1 MNKSELIAAVAD
13 RSAITKTAAAN
24 ALNALT
30 NTVIERIHKG
40 ESVNIIG
47 FGSWEVVRREPR
59 VARNPQTG
67 DEIRLPAHNVAKF
80 TPGKSLKD
88 ALNA

>member
-13 RSAITKTAAAN
+13 RSALTKTAAGN
-24 ALNALT
+24 ALNAIF
-30 NTVIERIHKG
+30 NTVAERLKKG

-47 FGSWEVVRREPR
+47 FGSWEVVHRAAR

-67 DEIRLPAHNVAKF
+67 EEIKLAAHNVAKF

-88 ALNA
+88 AVA

>member
-1 MNKSELIAAVAD
+1 MNKSALIAAVAD
-13 RSAITKTAAAN
+13 SSALTKTAAGN
-24 ALNALT
+24 ALNAIFD
-30 NTVIERIHKG
+30 TVAERLKKG

-47 FGSWEVVRREPR
+47 FGSWEVVHRATR

-67 DEIRLPAHNVAKF
+67 EAIKLAAHNVAKF

-88 ALNA
+88 AVA

>member
-13 RSAITKTAAAN
+13 RSALTKTAAGN
-24 ALNALT
+24 ALNAIFD
-30 NTVIERIHKG
+30 TVAERLKKG

-47 FGSWEVVRREPR
+47 FGSWEVVHRAAR

-67 DEIRLPAHNVAKF
+67 EGIKLAAHNVAKF

-88 ALNA
+88 AVA

>member
-13 RSAITKTAAAN
+13 RSALTKTTAGN
-24 ALNALT
+24 ALNALFD
-30 NTVIERIHKG
+30 TVAERLKKG

-47 FGSWEVVRREPR
+47 FGSWEVVHRATR

-67 DEIRLPAHNVAKF
+67 EVIKLDAHNVAKF

-88 ALNA
+88 AVD

>member
-24 ALNALT
+24 ALNALID
-30 NTVIERIHKG
+30 TVTDHIRKG

-47 FGSWEVVRREPR
+47 FGSWEVVRRESR

-67 DEIRLPAHNVAKF
+67 DEIRLPAHNVTKF

-88 ALNA
+88 AVA